1 MNLSCILVLVLI
13 VVLGGGAALVVRGIA
28 RERGEEYGIKLR
40 E

>member
-1 MNLSCILVLVLI
+1 MDISCILAILLI
-13 VVLGGGAALVVRGIA
+13 VAIGGGAALVVRGIA